1 LKRIILFATVAAM
14 FCYPGVAVAFPE
26 QEARCEEVPGL
37 DVNQCTGG
45 GRNISWSELP
55 PGEITWGGGGG
66 VHIVSEGGGTEPY
79 VPVSYN
85 VGGGMG
91 GYDGTDTGGSGSG
104 SHCVYDPEDTTAA
117 PECVGGSGGGG
128 LWTK

>member
-1 LKRIILFATVAAM
+1 MRRIILLVVVAAM

-26 QEARCEEVPGL
+26 QEARCGEVPGL

-45 GRNISWSELP
+45 GRGFSWSELP
-55 PGEITWGGGGG
+55 PGEVTYGGGGG
-66 VHIVSEGGGTEPY
+66 GRLVWDGGGTEPY
-79 VPVSYN
+79 VPISGN
-85 VGGGMG
+85 GGGGSG
-91 GYDGTDTGGSGSG
+91 GSDSTDTGGAGSG
-104 SHCVYDPEDTTAA
+104 RYCVYDPEDLIAA